1 MQHLYRRIY
10 ANPKFHQLE
19 LKRRRF
25 SWLLTSIIL
34 IAYFSFILIIAFYPE
49 LFGNTIVEDSVITW
63 GILIALSVILLS
75 FLLTGIYVYRA
86 NNEFDRLVND
96 VIKDVTK
103 VDKVTLDE

>member
-19 LKRRRF
+19 LERRRF

-49 LFGNTIVEDSVITW
+49 LFGNPIFEDSVITW

-75 FLLTGIYVYRA
+75 LLLTGIYVYRA

-96 VIKDVTK
+96 VIKDVT
-103 VDKVTLDE
+103 